1 MLTPAMTTAKSTAR
15 TDAKTRQILKAART
29 ILARRGYAG
38 TTVSLV
44 AAEAGVSRGLLH
56 YYFKN
61 KEDMLARVI
70 DENMAASVIL
80 VEDLLARSRNATE
93 IADRLVEALQQLF
106 KIDPDFFSLFFEA
119 EAAARQSPA
128 LEAQL
133 QTLYGNFRRAVQK
146 GLQAAI
152 DRGDIAP
159 PIPAT
164 GLSAILTSI
173 IDGLGLQLITETDLV
188 DDRQIWDAAHKS
200 VCLLLGE
207 KV

>member
-1 MLTPAMTTAKSTAR
+1 MTTPRATKAADR
-15 TDAKTRQILKAART
+15 KARQILDAAR
-29 ILARRGYAG
+29 IVLARRGFAG

-80 VEDLLARSRNATE
+80 IEDLLARSRSATE
-93 IADRLVEALQQLF
+93 MADGLVEALQHLF
-106 KIDPDFFSLFFEA
+106 KHDPDFFSLFFEA
-119 EAAARQSPA
+119 EAAARQSPT

-133 QTLYGNFRRAVQK
+133 QTLYGNFRRAIQE
-146 GLQAAI
+146 GLQTAV

-159 PIPAT
+159 PIPAA

-173 IDGLGLQLITETDLV
+173 IDGLGLQLITETDLLA
-188 DDRQIWDAAHKS
+188 DSQIWDAARQAIR
-200 VCLLLGE
+200 LLLGE
-207 KV
+207 KD

>member
-1 MLTPAMTTAKSTAR
+1 MPAMTTAKSTAR
-15 TDAKTRQILKAART
+15 TDAKTRQILQAART

-93 IADRLVEALQQLF
+93 IADQLVEALQQLF
-106 KIDPDFFSLFFEA
+106 KFDPDFFSLFFEA
-119 EAAARQSPA
+119 EAAARQSSA

-200 VCLLLGE
+200 ICLLLGE

>member
-1 MLTPAMTTAKSTAR
+1 MTTAKSTAR

-128 LEAQL
+128 LASQL
-133 QTLYGNFRRAVQK
+133 RTLYGNFRRAVQK

>member
-1 MLTPAMTTAKSTAR
+1 MLMPAMTTAKSTAR

>member
-1 MLTPAMTTAKSTAR
+1 MTPSKSSAR
-15 TDAKTRQILKAART
+15 TDAKTRQILQAARS
-29 ILARRGYAG
+29 ILARRGFAG

-61 KEDMLARVI
+61 KEEMLARVI
-70 DENMAASVIL
+70 DENMAASVIK
-80 VEDLLARSRNATE
+80 VADLLARSKSATE
-93 IADRLVEALQQLF
+93 IADRLVEALQQVF
-106 KIDPDFFSLFFEA
+106 EFDPDFFSLFFEA

-128 LEAQL
+128 LASQL
-133 QTLYGNFRRAVQK
+133 RTLYGNFRRAVQE
-146 GLQAAI
+146 GLQAAV

-159 PIPAT
+159 PIPAA

-173 IDGLGLQLITETDLV
+173 IDGLGLQLITETELLT
-188 DDRQIWDAAHKS
+188 DRQIWDAAHQAI
-200 VCLLLGE
+200 CLLLGE

>member
-1 MLTPAMTTAKSTAR
+1 MAPKSTPARA
-15 TDAKTRQILKAART
+15 DAKTRQILQAART

-61 KEDMLARVI
+61 KEEMLARVI
-70 DENMAASVIL
+70 DENMAASVIK
-80 VEDLLARSRNATE
+80 VADVLARSHSATE
-93 IADRLVEALQQLF
+93 IADRLVAALRQVF
-106 KIDPDFFSLFFEA
+106 EFDPDFFSLFFEA

-128 LEAQL
+128 LASQL
-133 QTLYGNFRRAVQK
+133 ETLYGNFRRAVQG
-146 GLQAAI
+146 GLQAAV

-159 PIPAT
+159 PIPAA

-188 DDRQIWDAAHKS
+188 SDHQIWDAAHKAI
-200 VCLLLGE
+200 CLLLGE
-207 KV
+207 KI